1 MAASSDVRDILE
13 LENRPEHEVV
23 TKESLMNDNKKKKV
37 KKPEQT
43 TFKRPEG
50 MTRELWGLLWTDNKD
65 PPPIFPSDSNQG
77 YKQMKAK
84 IGSSKVRPW
93 KWMPFTN
100 PARKDGAVFYHWRK
114 VADEGKD
121 YPFARFNKTVDIPVY
136 SDLEYQQHLHDEGWT
151 RQETDHLFDLSKR
164 FDVRFIVIHDRW
176 DKQRFRQRSVEDLK
190 ERYYS
195 VCNTLTK
202 RSVEDLK
209 ERYYSVCNTLTKVR
223 APQGC
228 EPKVKGFDA
237 EHERR
242 RKTQLIKLFERTH
255 EQCEEEEFLINELKK
270 IDMRKKER
278 EKKAQDL
285 QKLITAADSNVDAR
299 KTERKTTKKKFPLQM
314 KFKEGGATP
323 EPGGIK
329 FPDFKQSGVS
339 LRSQRMK
346 LPASTGQ
353 KKMKAIEQVLEE
365 LSIEFNPMPT
375 EEMVQH
381 FNELRQDIVLLYEL
395 KLALASCDYD
405 QQMLRHRQD
414 TLNPNSKSVTPAP
427 SGQPTPSPNL
437 ASGGT
442 TTAHN
447 VSTPSIGPSTP
458 GASISMM
465 EEDSLLASELE
476 SPSITPNLGTM
487 GDEIVEDPTLTRRKS
502 GEIDVVGTPQR
513 KRKAAVDQVNLLKKM
528 KKI

>member
-1 MAASSDVRDILE
+1 MAASSCDVRDILE
-13 LENRPEHEVV
+13 LESRPEPEFV

-37 KKPEQT
+37 KKPDQA

-50 MTRELWGLLWTDNKD
+50 MARELWGLLWTDNARD

-121 YPFARFNKTVDIPVY
+121 YPFARFNKTVDVPVY

-151 RQETDHLFDLSKR
+151 RQETDHLFDLCKR
-164 FDVRFIVIHDRW
+164 LDVRFIVVHDRW
-176 DKQRFRQRSVEDLK
+176 DKQRFRQ
-190 ERYYS
+190 
-195 VCNTLTK
+195 

-299 KTERKTTKKKFPLQM
+299 KTERKTTKKKITPQM

-405 QQMLRHRQD
+405 QQMLRHRHD
-414 TLNPNSKSVTPAP
+414 TLNPNSKSVTPVPPPTAVGGL
-427 SGQPTPSPNL
+427 STPSPGIL
-437 ASGGT
+437 SGGT

-447 VSTPSIGPSTP
+447 TPTPTPTPTTPSLPTPTMAGPS
-458 GASISMM
+458 SVVM
-465 EEDSLLASELE
+465 EEDSLLAVELE
-476 SPSITPNLGTM
+476 SPAITPNLGTM
-487 GDEIVEDPTLTRRKS
+487 GDEIVEDASLLSRRKS

-513 KRKAAVDQVNLLKKM
+513 KRKAAMDQVNLLKKM
-528 KKI
+528 KQKS

>member
-1 MAASSDVRDILE
+1 MAVSSDVRDILE
-13 LENRPEHEVV
+13 LESRPEHEYV

-37 KKPEQT
+37 KKQDHG

-50 MTRELWGLLWTDNKD
+50 MARELWGLLWTDNKD

-77 YKQMKAK
+77 YKQLKAK

-100 PARKDGAVFYHWRK
+100 PARKDGAVFHHWRK

-121 YPFARFNKTVDIPVY
+121 YPFARFNKTVDVPVY

-164 FDVRFIVIHDRW
+164 FDVRFITVHDRW
-176 DKQRFRQRSVEDLK
+176 DKQRYRQ
-190 ERYYS
+190 
-195 VCNTLTK
+195 

-223 APQGC
+223 APQGS

-242 RKTQLIKLFERTH
+242 RKSQLIKLFDRTH
-255 EQCEEEEFLINELKK
+255 EQCEEEEYLINELKK

-299 KTERKTTKKKFPLQM
+299 KTERKATKKKITPQM
-314 KFKEGGATP
+314 KFKEGGANP

-346 LPASTGQ
+346 LPASIGQ

-365 LSIEFNPMPT
+365 LGIEFNPMPT

-395 KLALASCDYD
+395 KLALASCEYD
-405 QQMLRHRQD
+405 QQMLRHRFD
-414 TLNPNSKSVTPAP
+414 TLNPNSKTITPLPTTLPAP
-427 SGQPTPSPNL
+427 SPHLG
-437 ASGGT
+437 SGGT
-442 TTAHN
+442 TTAHTPA
-447 VSTPSIGPSTP
+447 VSSLPSTMP
-458 GASISMM
+458 GSSMIEE
-465 EEDSLLASELE
+465 EEDSLMSAPG
-476 SPSITPNLGTM
+476 SPEIEPSLGTI
-487 GDEIVEDPTLTRRKS
+487 GDEIIDDPALNRKKT
-502 GEIDVVGTPQR
+502 GDIDVVGTPQR
-513 KRKAAVDQVNLLKKM
+513 KRKAAMEQINLLKKM
-528 KKI
+528 KQKV

>member
-1 MAASSDVRDILE
+1 
-13 LENRPEHEVV
+13 
-23 TKESLMNDNKKKKV
+23 MNDNKKKKV
-37 KKPEQT
+37 KKPDQA

-50 MTRELWGLLWTDNKD
+50 MARELWGLLWTDNARD

-121 YPFARFNKTVDIPVY
+121 YPFARFNKTVDVPVY

-164 FDVRFIVIHDRW
+164 FDVRFIVVHDRW
-176 DKQRFRQRSVEDLK
+176 DKQRFRQ
-190 ERYYS
+190 
-195 VCNTLTK
+195 

-299 KTERKTTKKKFPLQM
+299 KTERKTTKKKITPQM

-329 FPDFKQSGVS
+329 FPDFKQSGVT

-346 LPASTGQ
+346 LPNTTGQ
-353 KKMKAIEQVLEE
+353 KKLKAIEQVLEE
-365 LSIEFNPMPT
+365 LGIEFNPMPT

-405 QQMLRHRQD
+405 QQMLRHRCD
-414 TLNPNSKSVTPAP
+414 TLNPNSKSVTPV
-427 SGQPTPSPNL
+427 PTTLPVSSPHL

-447 VSTPSIGPSTP
+447 TSTPSLSTP
-458 GASISMM
+458 VASMSVL

-476 SPSITPNLGTM
+476 SSAITPNLGTM
-487 GDEIVEDPTLTRRKS
+487 GDEIVEDASLTRRNS

-513 KRKAAVDQVNLLKKM
+513 KRKAAMDQVNLLKKM
-528 KKI
+528 KQKM